1 MKTSIHLFRYLGFT
15 LSLVCVNSVAYAQL
29 RDLSTDRPDT
39 TESPYT
45 VDKGHYQIEIEPL
58 SWSRNDDQDVKTTS
72 IGGSYNLKFGIANN
86 MDLQLVLSPYNHIKT
101 EVAGSDDSIHGV
113 GNTDIRLKIN
123 IWGNDAGDTAFA
135 LMPFITVPTDD
146 SNLDP
151 LDDDHN
157 EFGLIAPLSFS
168 LPNDWNAAVML
179 ELDRVRNADDDGYA
193 LVWVQSATASHSISG
208 NLSGFVELV
217 NSYNSDDSAAAGD
230 DDEAYF
236 DAGLTYAL
244 ADNMQLD
251 VGTNLGLNSDSE
263 DMRFFVGFSL
273 KK

>member
-1 MKTSIHLFRYLGFT
+1 
-15 LSLVCVNSVAYAQL
+15 
-29 RDLSTDRPDT
+29 
-39 TESPYT
+39 
-45 VDKGHYQIEIEPL
+45 
-58 SWSRNDDQDVKTTS
+58 
-72 IGGSYNLKFGIANN
+72 
-86 MDLQLVLSPYNHIKT
+86 
-101 EVAGSDDSIHGV
+101 
-113 GNTDIRLKIN
+113 
-123 IWGNDAGDTAFA
+123 
-135 LMPFITVPTDD
+135 MPFVTVPTDD

-157 EFGLIAPLSFS
+157 EVGLIAPLAFS

-179 ELDRVRNADDDGYA
+179 EIDRVRNADDDGYA
-193 LVWVQSATASHSISG
+193 LVWVQSATASLSISG
-208 NLSGFVELV
+208 DFSGFVELV
-217 NSYNSDDSAAAGD
+217 NSYNSDDSSAAGD

-236 DAGLTYAL
+236 DAGITYAL

>member
-1 MKTSIHLFRYLGFT
+1 MRISPRLLRQAGLT
-15 LSLVCVNSVAYAQL
+15 LSLVLINSAVHAEL
-29 RDLSTDRPDT
+29 RPLSTDRPDT

-58 SWSRNDDQDVKTTS
+58 SWSRNDDADVKTTS
-72 IGGSYNLKFGIANN
+72 IGGSYNLKFGIADN
-86 MDLQLVLSPYNHIKT
+86 MDLQLVLSPYNHVKT
-101 EVAGSDDSIHGV
+101 EFTGGDDSIHGV

-157 EFGLIAPLSFS
+157 EYGVIAPLSFA

-236 DAGLTYAL
+236 NTGLTYAL

-251 VGTNLGLNSDSE
+251 AGTNLGLNSDSE
-263 DMRFFVGFSL
+263 DMRFFVGFSM
-273 KK
+273 KR

>member
-1 MKTSIHLFRYLGFT
+1 MSRMSNRHLKNVGVT
-15 LSLVCVNSVAYAQL
+15 LSLVLANSLAHAEL
-29 RDLSTDRPDT
+29 RPLSTDRPDT

-58 SWSRNDDQDVKTTS
+58 SWSRNDDGGEKTTS
-72 IGGSYNLKFGIANN
+72 INGSYNLKLGVADN
-86 MDLQLVLSPYNHIKT
+86 MDLQLVLSPYNHVKT

-123 IWGNDAGDTAFA
+123 IWGNDSGDTSFA
-135 LMPFITVPTDD
+135 LMPFVTVPTDD

-157 EFGLIAPLSFS
+157 EWGVIAPLAFS

-179 ELDRVRNADDDGYA
+179 EVDRVRNADDDGYA
-193 LVWVQSATASHSISG
+193 IIWLQSATVSHSISG
-208 NLSGFVELV
+208 DFSGFVELV
-217 NSYNSDDSAAAGD
+217 NSYNSDDSDAAG

-236 DAGLTYAL
+236 DAGITYAL

-251 VGTNLGLNSDSE
+251 AGTNLGLNSDSE

-273 KK
+273 KR